1 MAKAA
6 INKKKAFF
14 HQQIKLKFKEENS
27 KVVQMENGF
36 VWCWNLDNLESRS
49 EISGMFWNVV
59 LEKGGYQLD
68 KLWESCWSIT

>member
-36 VWCWNLDNLESRS
+36 VWC
-49 EISGMFWNVV
+49 
-59 LEKGGYQLD
+59 
-68 KLWESCWSIT
+68 